1 MLGYVAAK
9 NQRCSEETVL
19 NNYLQIG
26 NRTGILMSNVETVL
40 QPSEGCTAERLRR
53 DLFCAWSM
61 FGKLC
66 LN

>member
-19 NNYLQIG
+19 TAFYKYLQIG
-26 NRTGILMSNVETVL
+26 NRTGILMS
-40 QPSEGCTAERLRR
+40 SEGCTAERLRR